1 MGRVNKGRFEAMAQG
16 VAAGQTTKAAA
27 IAAGYT
33 GTATSYYQVAK
44 RADFKAR
51 VKVLEQ
57 ERLWGGSSDLAP
69 AINLLMR
76 GAEKAL
82 TLNSPAAL
90 NAAARMIAEAA
101 RLKQLLPPPPVEA
114 RRRNYEMP
122 REEWLA
128 TYAPKPS

>member
-44 RADFKAR
+44 RDDFKAR

-57 ERLWGGSSDLAP
+57 ERPWGGSSDLAP

-82 TLNSPAAL
+82 TLDSAAAL
-90 NAAARMIAEAA
+90 NAAAKMIAEAA
-101 RLKQLLPPPPVEA
+101 RLKQLLPPPPVQG
-114 RRRNYEMP
+114 RTQRYEIS

-128 TYAPKPS
+128 TYGPKP